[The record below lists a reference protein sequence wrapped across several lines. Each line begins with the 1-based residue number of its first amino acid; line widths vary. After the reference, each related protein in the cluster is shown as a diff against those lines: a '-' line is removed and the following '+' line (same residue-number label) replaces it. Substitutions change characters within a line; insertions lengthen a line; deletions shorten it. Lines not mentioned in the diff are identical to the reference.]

1 MNDCKKPFEDL
12 KGSNHN
18 DRVLLNCRMDT
29 FKNRNVLVLGYL
41 YFYDSGL
48 SHKVNRTDTIN

>member
-1 MNDCKKPFEDL
+1 MNECKKPFEDL

-29 FKNRNVLVLGYL
+29 FKYRNVLVLGYL
-41 YFYDSGL
+41 YFYEVD
-48 SHKVNRTDTIN
+48 